1 MLKKSGTVNIKS
13 VLSNI
18 LYIIII
24 PIILYDVI
32 LIIKTIINPSV
43 TPDFLGI
50 KTFSIVSGSMKPT
63 INIDDIIIVKECGM
77 EELEINDIITFNVD
91 NELITHRIINT
102 EYIDNNLIYT
112 TKGDNNE
119 VTDIKKITYNQIE
132 GKYVGK
138 IPKLGKLLNF
148 IKNKYVFYSIL
159 FVLLVCVYEEKKQIN
174 RRINRKQKRIKYEQE
189 KRLQK

>member
-102 EYIDNNLIYT
+102 EYMDNNLIYT

>member
-159 FVLLVCVYEEKKQIN
+159 CVLLVCVYEEKKQIN

>member
-102 EYIDNNLIYT
+102 EYMDNNLIYT

-148 IKNKYVFYSIL
+148 IKKH
-159 FVLLVCVYEEKKQIN
+159 
-174 RRINRKQKRIKYEQE
+174 
-189 KRLQK
+189 